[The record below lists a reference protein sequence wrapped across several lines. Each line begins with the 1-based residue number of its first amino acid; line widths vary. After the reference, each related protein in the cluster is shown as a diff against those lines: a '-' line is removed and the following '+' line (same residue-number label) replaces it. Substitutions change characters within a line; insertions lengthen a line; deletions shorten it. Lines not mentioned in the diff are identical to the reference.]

1 MRWGTKSV
9 DAGTGCR
16 PLFLPRQRHLQPHS
30 HTLHTFFAWNLLVP
44 MSVYDFVH
52 HVIYP
57 HSWVHPVARCNWWQV
72 TPCSDKSW
80 NRVPVDVLPQ
90 SIIHNHHHL
99 LN

>member
-1 MRWGTKSV
+1 MRWGAKSV

-57 HSWVHPVARCNWWQV
+57 HSWVQQVASK
-72 TPCSDKSW
+72 TPGSDKSW
-80 NRVPVDVLPQ
+80 NRAPVDVLPQ
-90 SIIHNHHHL
+90 KNHHNHHNL